1 MKLMKKALPLVL
13 ALAMLFT
20 ISLSALAA
28 DQTGSITIQ
37 NAVSGNTYSVYR
49 IFDLADHNSDYSGVR
64 YKIASKWTAFFA
76 SGANGAKYI
85 TKDAQDYVTW
95 TTEDSTLTAANFARD
110 AIAFATAEA
119 TKIQA
124 DATKKAT
131 STELKFE
138 DLALGYY
145 LVQSST
151 GTLCALDTTKPDVTI
166 KEKNSVSTLT
176 KQVTE
181 NGTLSSSNDASIGD
195 TVSFTAKL
203 KVTGGSNPT
212 HYVFHDKMDLGFTFN
227 STSVAITKTPSG
239 GSASSLTANTH
250 YTLQT
255 SPTDGCTFEIAF
267 AENVLAVGDEIVITY
282 TATLNSGAT
291 VGSTGNKNSAWLTFD
306 GNKETVKVTTKTYTW
321 QMNVQKYTIVP
332 EEKDDPTNPGKKI
345 TVNKEVPLQG
355 AEFILYKKNSNNTTS
370 YLKATESSGTYTVS
384 GWTTTKSDATSLTT
398 PASGLI
404 TIRGLDSEDYWLEE
418 TAAPAGYNLLA
429 APIKVTVDNQGGLK
443 DANGDTISN
452 AKVMVLNKAG
462 AALPGTGGMGTTL
475 FYLLGS
481 GLTLAAGVFLL
492 TGKRVKEEV

>member
-20 ISLSALAA
+20 LSLPALATG
-28 DQTGSITIQ
+28 QTGSITIQ

-49 IFDLADHNSDYSGVR
+49 IFDLADYNSDYSGVR

-76 SGANGAKYI
+76 TGADGAKYI
-85 TKDAQDYVTW
+85 TKDAQGYVTW
-95 TTEDSTLTAANFARD
+95 KTGDSTLTAANFARD

-119 TKIQA
+119 TKIEA
-124 DATKKAT
+124 DATAVAD
-131 STELKFE
+131 STEQKFE
-138 DLALGYY
+138 NLALGYY

-151 GTLCALDTTKPDVTI
+151 GTLCALNTTKPDVTI
-166 KEKNSVSTLT
+166 QEKNSVSTLT
-176 KQVTE
+176 KQVME
-181 NGTLSSSNDASIGD
+181 NGTLSSTNDANIGD
-195 TVSFTAKL
+195 IVSFTAKL
-203 KVTGGSNPT
+203 NITGGTPT
-212 HYVFHDKMDLGFTFN
+212 GYVFHDKMDSSFTFDA
-227 STSVAITKTPSG
+227 TSVAITKTPAG
-239 GSASSLTANTH
+239 GTASTLTANTH

-267 AENVLAVGDEIVITY
+267 ADGVLAVGDEIVITY
-282 TATLNSGAT
+282 SATLNSGAT
-291 VGSTGNKNSAWLTFD
+291 VGSSGNTNSAWLTFD
-306 GNKETVKVTTKTYTW
+306 GNKEIVKVTTKTYTW
-321 QMNVQKYTIVP
+321 QMNVQKYTNVSVEEVNPENP
-332 EEKDDPTNPGKKI
+332 EEKI

-355 AEFILYKKNSNNTTS
+355 AKFILYKEDSNNTTS
-370 YLKATESSGTYTVS
+370 YLKATESSGTYTVT

-404 TIRGLDSEDYWLEE
+404 TIQGLDSEDYWLEE

-452 AKVMVLNKAG
+452 AKVMVLNEAG
-462 AALPGTGGMGTTL
+462 ATLPSTGGMGTTL
-475 FYLLGS
+475 FYLLGG

-492 TGKRVKEEV
+492 TGKRVKEEG